1 MCCLESHEPAVAARQ
16 REGLR
21 APVDRDAVTHVVERD
36 AFVPPLPL
44 FRAAE
49 GTLHAGTAAAEE
61 GEYGMFPE
69 GFGALVHQRRDPR
82 CRRRSTNQSPIAM
95 RPATAA
101 TTNTVMPISGLRPR
115 SPGARRGCLD
125 GSQPLP
131 ADSRACAPDALSRCV
146 RGRAW
151 RSRAY
156 RSWSGCDAETMKLE
170 IIGPFPSAPTLAQ
183 WPGFGHGGRAKR
195 STRARIAGA

>member
-1 MCCLESHEPAVAARQ
+1 MRCLESHEPAVAASQ

-21 APVDRDAVTHVVERD
+21 APVDRDAVTHVLERD

-82 CRRRSTNQSPIAM
+82 CRRRSTNQSPIAR

-101 TTNTVMPISGLRPR
+101 TTNTVMPSNGLRPR
-115 SPGARRGCLD
+115 SPWARRDRRD
-125 GSQPLP
+125 GRPVP
-131 ADSRACAPDALSRCV
+131 ADSRAHAPGELSRCV
-146 RGRAW
+146 RSRAGRAPAH
-151 RSRAY
+151 RSR
-156 RSWSGCDAETMKLE
+156 SGCNTETMKLE
-170 IIGPFPSAPTLAQ
+170 IIGAFPSAPTLAR
-183 WPGFGHGGRAKR
+183 WPGSVTAEER
-195 STRARIAGA
+195 SDRLEPE

>member
-1 MCCLESHEPAVAARQ
+1 MRCLESHESAVAASQ

-21 APVDRDAVTHVVERD
+21 APVDRDAVPHVLERD

-82 CRRRSTNQSPIAM
+82 CRRRSTNQSPIA
-95 RPATAA
+95 RTPATAA
-101 TTNTVMPISGLRPR
+101 TANTVMPSNSLRPR
-115 SPGARRGCLD
+115 SPGARRDRRD
-125 GSQPLP
+125 GLQPVP
-131 ADSRACAPDALSRCV
+131 ADSRAHAPGALSRCV
-146 RGRAW
+146 RGRA
-151 RSRAY
+151 RRARAH

-170 IIGPFPSAPTLAQ
+170 IIGPVPFCPDP
-183 WPGFGHGGRAKR
+183 WRDGPGSVTAEER
-195 STRARIAGA
+195 SDRLESE